1 MKPFLSGGVETS
13 DAFDNFLLWTHIVS
27 VDMMMSRQ
35 SFVPVFPSSFL
46 PGTTACLL
54 GSLEM
59 Q

>member
-1 MKPFLSGGVETS
+1 MKSFLSGGVVTG

-27 VDMMMSRQ
+27 VDMMMSRE

-46 PGTTACLL
+46 QGTTACLL
-54 GSLEM
+54 GSLDV